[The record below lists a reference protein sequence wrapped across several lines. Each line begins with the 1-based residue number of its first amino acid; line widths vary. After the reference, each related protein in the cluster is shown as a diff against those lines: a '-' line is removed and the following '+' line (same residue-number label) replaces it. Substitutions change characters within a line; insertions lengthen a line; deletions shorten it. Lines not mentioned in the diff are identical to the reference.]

1 MIPMSAELMRNCV
14 SRNLSLVELSSIELK
29 GDASTLELG
38 AALARIRGQYGSPLM
53 TVYLNGDLGMGK
65 TTLARGVLRSLGHS
79 GAVKSPTYT
88 LVEHYEL
95 TDQDVYHFDIYRL
108 ADPEELEYMGI
119 RDFFEPE
126 AGRKV
131 LNLVEWPE
139 RGHGVLPEPD
149 LDIKLSVLGEGRKAQ
164 VFVKPGMKELV
175 ASCLEEISQ

>member
-1 MIPMSAELMRNCV
+1 MPVPLKQDYV
-14 SRNLSLVELSSIELK
+14 SCSLSLVELCSIELA
-29 GDASTLELG
+29 GDASTLALG
-38 AALARIRGQYGSPLM
+38 AALAHLRDQYDSPLM

-95 TDQDVYHFDIYRL
+95 ADQDIYHFDIYRL

-131 LNLVEWPE
+131 TNLVEWPE
-139 RGHGVLPEPD
+139 RGKGILPEPD
-149 LDIKLSVLGEGRKAQ
+149 LDIRLSALGEGRKAR
-164 VFVKPGMKELV
+164 VFAKPCLSEL
-175 ASCLEEISQ
+175 AESCLEELSQ